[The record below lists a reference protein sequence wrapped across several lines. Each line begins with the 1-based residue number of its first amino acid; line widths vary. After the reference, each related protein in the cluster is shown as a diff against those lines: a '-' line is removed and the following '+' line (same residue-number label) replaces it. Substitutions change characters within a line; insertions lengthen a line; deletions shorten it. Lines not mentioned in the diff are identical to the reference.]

1 MAASAKVIDLSE
13 VRRQRAVARGTAA
26 EPMRPMPM
34 LMPWT
39 PVWVFVPF
47 WMFGAASSGVAAYG

>member
-1 MAASAKVIDLSE
+1 MAASVKVIDLSE
-13 VRRQRAVARGTAA
+13 VRRQRAVARATAA
-26 EPMRPMPM
+26 EPMRPL